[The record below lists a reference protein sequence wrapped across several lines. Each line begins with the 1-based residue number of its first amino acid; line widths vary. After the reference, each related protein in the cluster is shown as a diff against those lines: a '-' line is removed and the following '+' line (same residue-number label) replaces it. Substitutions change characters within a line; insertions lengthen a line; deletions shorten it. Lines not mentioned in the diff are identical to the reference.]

1 MSCSKLRCS
10 NKSLLKCHLNYC
22 LFFQRHQTNA
32 KFEYCSV
39 KSIPVMALSRGRGG
53 VVDAKV
59 DPDQG
64 VYVEIERIME
74 VRTSS
79 ENCDFEDFP
88 EDMFDFQKRVRE
100 IPDDFCLKDKYT
112 TEQR

>member
-1 MSCSKLRCS
+1 
-10 NKSLLKCHLNYC
+10 
-22 LFFQRHQTNA
+22 
-32 KFEYCSV
+32 
-39 KSIPVMALSRGRGG
+39 
-53 VVDAKV
+53 VDTKV

-88 EDMFDFQKRVRE
+88 EDMFDFQKRSESIVE
-100 IPDDFCLKDKYT
+100 IL
-112 TEQR
+112 QR